1 MFRFITIY
9 FLEDYGLNQQENNK
23 IKFMNNDPIDL
34 FAPLVPEDKLHP
46 QFKALRDS
54 KFHIKA
60 RQFINNIYNKMG
72 DPNGNFMFKFQSE
85 GFHARLFEIACYA
98 YLNSIGAVCNRSF
111 EKPDFMASIGNKTIA
126 IEAVTANPT
135 KGQSLDISLTQ
146 LKYIPFKKMEKKCID
161 DFSIRM
167 ANILEKKI
175 RKKYWKLKHCK
186 GKPLVFIVS
195 PFFEPGSMY
204 YVDMNLATYLYG
216 LVDEHEYNGRKI
228 TSGFF
233 NKKNSEYV
241 SAVVYCNQFTVPRFY
256 RLSFSPQDIS
266 PISAAKRE
274 GYYLTTGSNFINLE
288 KYEHDLKDPKS
299 PIETWW
305 QGVTI
310 FINPK
315 ANVPLPDG
323 FLKST
328 STFRVGND
336 GLLNQI
342 IHDFHALTSFMFV
355 AT

>member
-1 MFRFITIY
+1 M
-9 FLEDYGLNQQENNK
+9 D
-23 IKFMNNDPIDL
+23 NDPIDL
-34 FAPLVPEDKLHP
+34 FVSLVSEDKIHP

-60 RQFINNIYNKMG
+60 RQFINDIYNKMG
-72 DPNGNFMFKFQSE
+72 DPNGNFMLKFQSG

-135 KGQSLDISLTQ
+135 KGQSLDISLTR
-146 LKYIPFKKMEKKCID
+146 LKYIPLEETEKKCID

-175 RKKYWKLKHCK
+175 QKKYWESKHCK
-186 GKPLVFIVS
+186 DKPLVFIIS

-204 YVDMNLATYLYG
+204 YTDMNLAVYLYG
-216 LVDEHEYNGRKI
+216 LVEEHEYNGKKI

-233 NKKNSEYV
+233 NKKSSEYV

-266 PISAAKRE
+266 PISIATRE
-274 GYYLTTGSNFINLE
+274 GYYLAPGSNSNINFE
-288 KYEHDLKDPKS
+288 KYMYDLRDTEFPT
-299 PIETWW
+299 ETWW

-315 ANVPLPDG
+315 AKVPLPDG
-323 FLKST
+323 LLKST
-328 STFRVGND
+328 STFGIDDN

-342 IHDFHALTSFMFV
+342 IHDFHPLTSMMYV
-355 AT
+355 ELN